1 MPHARES
8 SQRESDTEFP
18 PELRELHEA
27 LWAHTVP
34 SAKGSESPGPKFLL
48 VFPGFL
54 LFELPFISSLNPKSV
69 RDLKQA
75 ATRSERVLL
84 GSNPAKKSQN
94 IPKRCGETSGGRREG

>member
-1 MPHARES
+1 MPHAWES

-94 IPKRCGETSGGRREG
+94 IPKRCGETSGGSREG

>member
-8 SQRESDTEFP
+8 SQRESDKEFP

-94 IPKRCGETSGGRREG
+94 IPKRCGETSGGSREG